1 MKIIKKII
9 SVLIVSVMTMTV
21 FSGCKKQEAGIPTLN
36 WYLFFAEQNDLP
48 LVQAE
53 LNKITEKNLGCRVN
67 IVRIE
72 EGDYNEKIK
81 LGLAGGEA
89 IDICHMAPRFN
100 FYSHLTRGAF
110 LALDELIEKNAP
122 DMYDIMPERF
132 WDAPRVDGKLY
143 GIPNY
148 QIVGRMNGFVCLKE
162 LTEKYN
168 FDLSKVE
175 KLEDME
181 PYYKAVK
188 AGESSNMRCFN
199 GANGAY
205 SWGMSH
211 FIGFDAIGSEKY
223 PCAVRTN
230 DDSLTVV
237 NQYETEEFEN
247 YCRLM
252 RKWYNNGYIPKLGS
266 NDSSADLLKQGLVAS
281 NLDNI
286 APGFITK
293 LEKQR
298 NGRAVDT
305 KVIDPPFV
313 NTANIIATMNCVVAT
328 TKYPEL
334 CVKFLNMVNHNVDN
348 VYNLLCYGIEG
359 KHYNKINDNR
369 VETIK
374 DSGYEPNKSWEFGNN
389 FNAYLIEGQED
400 DIWEQTK
407 HINETAVVSKL
418 LGFSLNTESI
428 KGEIEACNAVIE
440 EYMYNLT
447 SGAIDIDTKLP
458 EFQRKLKEAGSDR
471 IISDVQKQIDDW
483 KIAR

>member
-1 MKIIKKII
+1 MNKMKKII
-9 SVLIVSVMTMTV
+9 SILLASVLMTAAL
-21 FSGCKKQEAGIPTLN
+21 SGCGKKEASIPTLN
-36 WYLFFAEQNDLP
+36 WYLFFADQNDWP
-48 LVQAE
+48 LVQEE
-53 LNKITEKNLGCRVN
+53 LNKITEKNLGCHVN

-72 EGDYNEKIK
+72 DGDYNEKIK

-100 FYSHLTRGAF
+100 FYSHLNRGAF

-122 DMYDIMPERF
+122 DMYDIMPEKF
-132 WDAPRVDGKLY
+132 WDAPRVNGKLY

-162 LTEKYN
+162 LTDKYN

-181 PYYKAVK
+181 PYYAAVK
-188 AGESSNMRCFN
+188 AGEDSNMRCFN

-223 PCAVRTN
+223 PCAVRN
-230 DDSLTVV
+230 DDDSLTVI
-237 NQYETEEFEN
+237 NQYETEEFKN
-247 YCRLM
+247 YCNLM
-252 RKWYNNGYIPKLGS
+252 REWYNKGYIPKLGS

-286 APGFITK
+286 APGFIPK
-293 LEKQR
+293 MELQR

-313 NTANIIATMNCVVAT
+313 NTSNIIATMNCVVAT

-359 KHYNKINDNR
+359 KHYNKVGENR
-369 VETIK
+369 IETIK
-374 DSGYEPNKSWEFGNN
+374 DSGYAPNKSWEFGNN
-389 FNAYLIEGQED
+389 FNAYLMEGQED

-407 HINETAVVSKL
+407 EVNETATVSKL
-418 LGFSLNTESI
+418 LGFALDTEPI
-428 KGEIEACNAVIE
+428 KSELEACNAAVE

-447 SGAIDIDTKLP
+447 AGAVDIDTKLP
-458 EFQRKLKEAGSDR
+458 EFQKKLKNAGVDR
-471 IISDVQKQIDDW
+471 MIAEVQKQVDEW
-483 KIAR
+483 KKNK